1 MKRTQCCKAFSFGP
15 APDSLIG
22 SSHFFV
28 MLLPVMSRMSLIIT
42 IQAWYKIESSELWS
56 PIRMNI
62 YNSCTLYKQS
72 HWKSR
77 WMITLNSNINLPM
90 FPDPPWEQT
99 SLDASQSLHCRDRWV
114 NQGVCLEL
122 KVGESTKLN
131 ICESRRNGEE
141 AQDKVQHSGH
151 SWHGVCSRV
160 RPSISSSA
168 SLLIDGLD
176 LDFGTAILNW

>member
-1 MKRTQCCKAFSFGP
+1 
-15 APDSLIG
+15 
-22 SSHFFV
+22 
-28 MLLPVMSRMSLIIT
+28 
-42 IQAWYKIESSELWS
+42 
-56 PIRMNI
+56 
-62 YNSCTLYKQS
+62 
-72 HWKSR
+72 
-77 WMITLNSNINLPM
+77 MITLNSNINLPM

-141 AQDKVQHSGH
+141 AQDKVQHAGH

-160 RPSISSSA
+160 RPSDPDQLNCLVNLYYIESEKIWKGHGTPGPSGSA
-168 SLLIDGLD
+168 GPGMNASIQRLWCLCK
-176 LDFGTAILNW
+176 FSPF